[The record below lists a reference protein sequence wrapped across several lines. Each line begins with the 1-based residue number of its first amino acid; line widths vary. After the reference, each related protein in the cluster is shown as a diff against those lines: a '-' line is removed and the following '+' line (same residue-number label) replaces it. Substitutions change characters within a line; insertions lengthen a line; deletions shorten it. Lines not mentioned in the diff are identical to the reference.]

1 MAAEREKKTSSE
13 NYYGPNHRRYSY
25 LSRGIYVDQLKEWQ
39 KYYPEEQF
47 LIERSEDLFTN
58 APAVMERVLGFLGLP
73 SFVEREG
80 YEGHNAGSD
89 YSEMSPA
96 TEKYLIDYF
105 RPHNER
111 LYEYLGRDLGWKR

>member
-1 MAAEREKKTSSE
+1 
-13 NYYGPNHRRYSY
+13 
-25 LSRGIYVDQLKEWQ
+25 
-39 KYYPEEQF
+39 

-58 APAVMERVLGFLGLP
+58 APAVMKRVLGFLGLP
-73 SFVEREG
+73 SFVKREG
-80 YEGHNAGSD
+80 YEEKYNADSD

-96 TEKYLIDYF
+96 TETYLIDYF